1 MAMDVHTLLA
11 DEPGA
16 TRRALHEERRGP
28 IPDGAAKGTAI
39 IAPGTVFSP
48 AIAQAINF
56 FAWQGKTFDGPHGVL
71 RNRISVLGLNAIV
84 AEVYKGPS
92 WYDQKECIVL
102 DYSKTSTVAGWIRD
116 EIRQLE
122 PGTYLGKV
130 YGGKKPLIQLR
141 ASVRVTIA
149 STHTA
154 KRLCQDVGFDVNSEG
169 GE

>member
-1 MAMDVHTLLA
+1 MAMDVHTLLQMSQSQL
-11 DEPGA
+11 DELFTKSEP
-16 TRRALHEERRGP
+16 GP
-28 IPDGAAKGTAI
+28 IPDGAAEGTAI

-56 FAWQGKTFDGPHGVL
+56 FAWQGKTFDGAHGVL

-102 DYSKTSTVAGWIRD
+102 DYSKTSTVAEWIRD

-130 YGGKKPLIQLR
+130 YRGKKSLINFALQF
-141 ASVRVTIA
+141 
-149 STHTA
+149 H
-154 KRLCQDVGFDVNSEG
+154 Q
-169 GE
+169 